1 MMKFQITSMTPEERL
16 YAYSQSSQ
24 IEGQTGCIG
33 YLRGDFGAGQEFYT
47 SWFDRRKEY
56 KDDEFK
62 AEFDEVVNTLRE
74 KDGLLCSRD
83 SMSRFCYQHPETEF
97 EGNYCTEYGFRV
109 QMPQHTYMLRCNLNQ
124 GDYNFYLYAY
134 VTRFLEHHM
143 EKAQEGIRFMA
154 SSGKELF
161 RISDGDHIR
170 IQHSDGSHTD
180 RSCRYID
187 ECHMEIGGG
196 WDNLCHVYQFAEM
209 MERNGSTVIPLR
221 SSLPEHCYIYL
232 PTTREIG
239 IVKKG
244 ESGYYRSDLTPVYG
258 DDGKQFVEELNQKGG
273 ITKAQEAA
281 MLAGSMF
288 GWQTPAADPKN
299 YDEQGQPVKSRQ
311 RKAASLER

>member
-74 KDGLLCSRD
+74 KDGLLCSRA
-83 SMSRFCYQHPETEF
+83 SMNRFCCQHPETEF

-170 IQHSDGSHTD
+170 IQRFDGSYID

-258 DDGKQFVEELNQKGG
+258 EDGKQFVEELNQKGG

-288 GWQTPAADPKN
+288 GWQTPAADPQN
-299 YDEQGQPVKSRQ
+299 YDEQGQPIK
-311 RKAASLER
+311 RKTKDRSEAR

>member
-1 MMKFQITSMTPEERL
+1 MMEFPITSMTPEERL

-33 YLRGDFGAGQEFYT
+33 YLRGDFGAGKEFYT
-47 SWFDRRKEY
+47 SWFDHQKEY

-74 KDGLLCSRD
+74 KDGLLCSRA
-83 SMSRFCYQHPETEF
+83 SMNRFCCQHPEAEF

-154 SSGKELF
+154 SSGRELF

-170 IQHSDGSHTD
+170 IQRSDGSYID

-196 WDNLCHVYQFAEM
+196 WDNLCHIYQFAEM

-258 DDGKQFVEELNQKGG
+258 EDGKQFVEELNQKGG